1 MKTVKTELFNT
12 MTPAPVQGISFNC
25 TSKQKTEIAKYQQG
39 GISFVKKGRNNWLVT
54 LRYCPYDGDAL
65 SLNATA
71 STIAAI
77 AGYDRP
83 PAVTKEYCNRVMEF
97 YKTGF

>member
-12 MTPAPVQGISFNC
+12 ETPAPVQGISFNC
-25 TSKQKTEIAKYQQG
+25 TSKQQTEIAKYQQG
-39 GISFVKKGRNNWLVT
+39 GISFFKKGRNNWSVT
-54 LRYCPYDGDAL
+54 LRYCPYDGDAM

-71 STIAAI
+71 STVARI
-77 AGYDRP
+77 AGCDVP
-83 PAVTKEYCNRVMEF
+83 EGVTQEYCNRVMKF